1 MGTNLTSQK
10 KEVVGWI
17 FHQFFSTVGDK
28 ISKFL
33 GFNPVLENIVV
44 MKVAIVLIALS
55 ILISSSVLLVLAI
68 SHSRLKKTLK
78 ITFRPSTRFSTIFR
92 RLTRPETFLS

>member
-1 MGTNLTSQK
+1 MD
-10 KEVVGWI
+10 I
-17 FHQFFSTVGDK
+17 HQFFSTVGDK

-55 ILISSSVLLVLAI
+55 ILISSLVLLVLAI

-78 ITFRPSTRFSTIFR
+78 ITSDQVLDFPRSSDD
-92 RLTRPETFLS
+92 